1 MSARVKMGRF
11 QNAGTHTPPSRPVS
25 RSLRRKSMVYN
36 HASAQNVD
44 EEVGEERRAKY
55 GEYGEY
61 GNPATPDGSRRPRT
75 RMMMNGRPYSSNARL
90 MFALLLSRRNDE
102 K

>member
-25 RSLRRKSMVYN
+25 RSLRRKSKVYN

-44 EEVGEERRAKY
+44 EEVGEEKGEIRGIRGIRGIQRR
-55 GEYGEY
+55 
-61 GNPATPDGSRRPRT
+61 RT
-75 RMMMNGRPYSSNARL
+75 DHADHEHVPG
-90 MFALLLSRRNDE
+90 
-102 K
+102 

>member
-25 RSLRRKSMVYN
+25 RSLRRKSKVYN

-44 EEVGEERRAKY
+44 EEGGEERRAKY

-61 GNPATPDGSRRPRT
+61 GESSDAGRITPTTSTHPDDDERT
-75 RMMMNGRPYSSNARL
+75 PVLIERQTHVCTAPLEA
-90 MFALLLSRRNDE
+90 
-102 K
+102 